1 MRMKAIITTAV
12 ALTLFAA
19 PARAQQQGGGAL
31 GGVLDTLGGLLGGG
45 TRTLHGSV
53 VVSDGNTIV
62 LRTDDKSTY
71 RIDVA
76 SLDPSSRT
84 SLSPGQTVTVT
95 ARGGTSDVLTATQV
109 QADAGAASGTTFQRV
124 NGTVQETGK
133 QRILFKTGEGLV
145 LPVDVSRVHGL
156 PYLAANQPA
165 TLYYEQGSQQEIQA
179 VWLEP
184 GTAGTQPAGTQP
196 SASPSPAT
204 GGQSLQGKVQAI
216 GVSTLTLQTPDGRTV
231 NVDTSGVDQR
241 SVASVRPGD
250 AVTVTGTAANDG
262 GSFHAQTVR
271 SDR

>member
-1 MRMKAIITTAV
+1 MRTKAIITTAL
-12 ALTLFAA
+12 ALTLLAT
-19 PARAQQQGGGAL
+19 PVLAQQQGAGAL

-76 SLDPSSRT
+76 SLDPNSRT
-84 SLSPGQTVTVT
+84 SLAPGQTVTVS

-109 QADAGAASGTTFQRV
+109 QADAGAGSGTTFQRV

-133 QRILFKTGEGLV
+133 QRILFKTGEGHV

-184 GTAGTQPAGTQP
+184 GTAGTQPA
-196 SASPSPAT
+196 ASPSPT
-204 GGQSLQGKVQAI
+204 TVGQSLQGKVQTI
-216 GVSTLTLQTPDGRTV
+216 GVSTLTLQTPDGKTV
-231 NVDTSGVDQR
+231 TVDTSGVDQR

-250 AVTVTGTAANDG
+250 AVTVTGTAPTDG
-262 GSFHAQTVR
+262 GSFRAQTVR